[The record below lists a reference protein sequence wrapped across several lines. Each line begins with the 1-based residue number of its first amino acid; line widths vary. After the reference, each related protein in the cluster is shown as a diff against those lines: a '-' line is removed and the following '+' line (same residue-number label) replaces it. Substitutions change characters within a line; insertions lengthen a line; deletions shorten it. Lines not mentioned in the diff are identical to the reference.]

1 MTGENKPEAGRVRLG
16 KCKVSKHVVK
26 EEIAMSN
33 QDTNLRATVIIGKR
47 NRDATDNQRWGKY
60 HRVPSTRTG
69 CGATLKTKTRT

>member
-1 MTGENKPEAGRVRLG
+1 MTGENKPEAGSIRLG

-47 NRDATDNQRWGKY
+47 NQDATDDQRWGKY
-60 HRVPSTRTG
+60 HLVPST
-69 CGATLKTKTRT
+69 AQYNKDWVWSHSQD